1 MWRLAHVLCT
11 VETSPWAAS
20 YLPAEQAVQPGWAV
34 AVAAAEVYLPAAHTS
49 AVPEH
54 AVVTVADAA
63 AWNLPATHSV
73 QTVSVLVVPA
83 VAVNLPATQTTSA
96 MQRALSVDGKTVPV
110 ADAAVLYVPVGQALQ
125 TGSATKVPTVL
136 VNWPA
141 AQTWWLTHVSVL
153 RAEAEAVALNLPPLH
168 CVQMGRAVVEPAV
181 LVNLPAAHTL
191 ILVHESVNVVRD
203 ETDAD
208 ALNVGP
214 AQALQT
220 GCAVVVPP
228 LVV

>member
-1 MWRLAHVLCT
+1 VA
-11 VETSPWAAS
+11 SPG
-20 YLPAEQAVQPGWAV
+20 VD
-34 AVAAAEVYLPAAHTS
+34 VYS
-49 AVPEH
+49 
-54 AVVTVADAA
+54 
-63 AWNLPATHSV
+63 
-73 QTVSVLVVPA
+73 
-83 VAVNLPATQTTSA
+83 PATQTTSA
-96 MQRALSVDGKTVPV
+96 MQRALSVDGETVPV

-168 CVQMGRAVVEPAV
+168 CVQMGCAVVEPAV

-203 ETDAD
+203 EADAD